1 MNRVTLLAA
10 SLVFLVSL
18 APAQQS
24 PTQDSRPQQ
33 NPNVYL
39 QNDRP
44 KNEKDSHTR
53 TIEGTVKDSSDNP
66 LANSIVQLKDLK
78 TSKIV
83 DFGTK
88 EDGKYVFRDLPMDIN
103 YELVARHGDLTGP
116 VKKVSVYDTRKS
128 VILNFQLTSAKP

>member
-1 MNRVTLLAA
+1 MNRVTLLPAT
-10 SLVFLVSL
+10 LVLLASL

-33 NPNVYL
+33 DPNVYL
-39 QNDRP
+39 ENNRP
-44 KNEKDSHTR
+44 KNEKDTHTR
-53 TIEGTVKDSSDNP
+53 TVEGTVKDASDNP
-66 LANSIVQLKDLK
+66 LANSIVQLKNLK
-78 TSKIV
+78 TSQVV
-83 DFGTK
+83 DFATK

-103 YELVARHGDLTGP
+103 YELVARRGDLTGP

>member
-1 MNRVTLLAA
+1 MNRVTLLPA
-10 SLVFLVSL
+10 SLVLLVSL
-18 APAQQS
+18 GLAQQS
-24 PTQDSRPQQ
+24 SGPEQK
-33 NPNVYL
+33 PNVYL

-66 LANSIVQLKDLK
+66 LSNSIVQLKDLK
-78 TSKIV
+78 TSKLV
-83 DFGTK
+83 DFATK
-88 EDGKYVFRDLPMDIN
+88 EDGKFVFRDLPMDIN

-128 VILNFQLTSAKP
+128 VILNFQLTSTKP